1 MKRKNENI
9 ELLIERFLDGRT
21 TCAEERT
28 LYDYFRT
35 SEIPAEWEYLRE
47 AMRYFEQGIGA
58 CDAGVLPADAG
69 GGAERRPARQTVAS
83 SALRRRRMLP
93 AVAAS
98 LVCTLAAATWV
109 LLSSM
114 PGGGGEAGSIYEG
127 SYVLFDGVYCNDVDA
142 LHDQI
147 DIAMTRAEIM
157 ETKAERLLALADD
170 GAACGRAS
178 KGCKH

>member
-1 MKRKNENI
+1 
-9 ELLIERFLDGRT
+9 
-21 TCAEERT
+21 
-28 LYDYFRT
+28 
-35 SEIPAEWEYLRE
+35 
-47 AMRYFEQGIGA
+47 
-58 CDAGVLPADAG
+58 
-69 GGAERRPARQTVAS
+69 
-83 SALRRRRMLP
+83 MLP

-114 PGGGGEAGSIYEG
+114 PGGGETGSIYDG

-170 GAACGRAS
+170 GASWLCLS
-178 KGCKH
+178 KGCKRKTR

>member
-1 MKRKNENI
+1 MKLENENI

-21 TCAEERT
+21 TCAEERV

-35 SEIPAEWEYLRE
+35 AQIPDEWEYLRE
-47 AMRYFEQGIGA
+47 AMSYFEQGIGA
-58 CDAGVLPADAG
+58 CDAGVLPADAE
-69 GGAERRPARQTVAS
+69 GAERCPARRAVSS

-98 LVCTLAAATWV
+98 LVCSLAAATWV

-114 PGGGGEAGSIYEG
+114 PGDAEDAGSIYEG
-127 SYVLFDGVYCNDVDA
+127 SYVFFDGVYCNDVDA
-142 LHDQI
+142 LREQI
-147 DIAMTRAEIM
+147 DIAMTRAEVM

-178 KGCKH
+178 KGSKH

>member
-35 SEIPAEWEYLRE
+35 AQIPAEWGVSERGDALLR
-47 AMRYFEQGIGA
+47 AWYRRMRCRCAARG
-58 CDAGVLPADAG
+58 CG
-69 GGAERRPARQTVAS
+69 GEEAERRPARQAVAS

-114 PGGGGEAGSIYEG
+114 PGGGETGSIY
-127 SYVLFDGVYCNDVDA
+127 DGELCPLRRRILQRRGCAPRPDRHSHDA
-142 LHDQI
+142 CRDNGDQG
-147 DIAMTRAEIM
+147 RE
-157 ETKAERLLALADD
+157 
-170 GAACGRAS
+170 AAGT
-178 KGCKH
+178 G

>member
-35 SEIPAEWEYLRE
+35 AQIPAEWEYLRE
-47 AMRYFEQGIGA
+47 AMRYFEHGIGA
-58 CDAGVLPADAG
+58 CDAGVLPAGG
-69 GGAERRPARQTVAS
+69 GGAERRPARQAVAS

-114 PGGGGEAGSIYEG
+114 PGGGETGSIYDG

-170 GAACGRAS
+170 GASGVRAS
-178 KGCKH
+178 KGCKR

>member
-1 MKRKNENI
+1 
-9 ELLIERFLDGRT
+9 
-21 TCAEERT
+21 
-28 LYDYFRT
+28 
-35 SEIPAEWEYLRE
+35 
-47 AMRYFEQGIGA
+47 
-58 CDAGVLPADAG
+58 
-69 GGAERRPARQTVAS
+69 
-83 SALRRRRMLP
+83 MLP

-114 PGGGGEAGSIYEG
+114 PGGGETGSIYDG

-157 ETKAERLLALADD
+157 ETLLALADD
-170 GAACGRAS
+170 GASGVRAS
-178 KGCKH
+178 KGCKR